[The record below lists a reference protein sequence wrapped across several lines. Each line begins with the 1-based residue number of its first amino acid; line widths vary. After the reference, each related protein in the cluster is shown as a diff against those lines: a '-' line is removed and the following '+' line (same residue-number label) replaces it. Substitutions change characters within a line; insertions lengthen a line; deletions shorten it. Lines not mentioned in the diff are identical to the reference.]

1 MLTGKGGEIMPRLG
15 GFVLIALFAVCIAL
29 SGCNKPAAEIEIT
42 LDVDECADV
51 LLETIAFQDILTAVS
66 DEMATTLY
74 QISEQDAVKQK
85 VYVSS
90 GATAEEIAVF
100 EAADAVAAKRIEKA
114 VLQRVAE
121 QQASFKDYLP
131 AELPKLN
138 DPFILVRDKYVIL
151 CISDDNEKV
160 KTKLDRLFN

>member
-15 GFVLIALFAVCIAL
+15 GFVLIALFVVCMAL
-29 SGCNKPAAEIEIT
+29 PGCSKPAAKIT
-42 LDVDECADV
+42 LDVDECADM

-66 DEMATTLY
+66 DEMAATLY
-74 QISEQDAVKQK
+74 QISEQDAIKQK

-100 EAADAVAAKRIEKA
+100 EAADTDAAKRIEKA

>member
-1 MLTGKGGEIMPRLG
+1 M
-15 GFVLIALFAVCIAL
+15 
-29 SGCNKPAAEIEIT
+29 N
-42 LDVDECADV
+42 
-51 LLETIAFQDILTAVS
+51 AVS
-66 DEMATTLY
+66 DEMAATLY
-74 QISEQDAVKQK
+74 QISEQDAIKQK

-100 EAADAVAAKRIEKA
+100 EAADADAAQRIEKA
-114 VLQRVAE
+114 VLQRVAG

-138 DPFILVRDKYVIL
+138 DPFIMVLDKYVVL

-160 KTKLDRLFN
+160 KTELNRLFT